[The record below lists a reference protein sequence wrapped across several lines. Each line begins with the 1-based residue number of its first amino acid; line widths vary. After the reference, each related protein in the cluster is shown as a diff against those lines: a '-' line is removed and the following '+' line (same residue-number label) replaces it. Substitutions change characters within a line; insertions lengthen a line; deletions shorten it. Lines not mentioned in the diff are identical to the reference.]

1 VSARLATASAQVI
14 IAALVRFA
22 AAVALSL
29 AACGSADDAERTP
42 DAAVEE
48 VIDPLAACAA
58 LELPEPRTIAD
69 VVARID
75 ALPEPTIYCLIAS
88 LPRPLS
94 LVASLSRTSLQ
105 PAVDAY
111 TPRIFVM
118 FEGLSLSV
126 VGGGDG
132 ENAVEFG
139 EWVTPLRTL
148 KGELRWPITRPLAVE
163 RPYEGLVEPGQ
174 TVSSCGF
181 CHNAEDAHPT
191 IPGAFVSDAL
201 APARLNEL
209 AIDDV
214 RAIRASCSDEP
225 YCAILRALFDYGQVQ
240 QGAFA
245 DDVRSGF

>member
-1 VSARLATASAQVI
+1 MSRLLCCFV
-14 IAALVRFA
+14 LVGCGGAGEPGPRFEA
-22 AAVALSL
+22 
-29 AACGSADDAERTP
+29 
-42 DAAVEE
+42 DAAVDAR
-48 VIDPLAACAA
+48 VGARSVDPLAKCAA

-75 ALPEPTIYCLIAS
+75 ALPEPSIDCLVAS

-94 LVASLSRTSLQ
+94 LVASLSATSLQ
-105 PAVDAY
+105 PAVNSN

-118 FEGLSLSV
+118 YPGLSLSV

-148 KGELRWPITRPLAVE
+148 KGELRWPITRPLASE
-163 RPYEGLVEPGQ
+163 RPYQGLVDPGQ

-181 CHNAEDAHPT
+181 CHNGEQAHPT

-201 APARLNEL
+201 APGGLNEL
-209 AIDDV
+209 AIADV
-214 RAIRASCSDEP
+214 RAIRASCRDEP
-225 YCAILRALFDYGQVQ
+225 YCAILRALFDYGEVK
-240 QGAFA
+240 QGSFA
-245 DDVRSGF
+245 DGVRRGF